1 MPTPLPT
8 PQELKKIAKSRL
20 QESEILFSNRKYDA
34 AVYLCG
40 YAIELALKARICKTL
55 KWTEFPNAS
64 VKNPQTF
71 KTHHLITLLALSGI
85 GDKVK
90 STCLAEWT
98 VVTQGINWDPELRYQ
113 KIGSYTRIDAANML
127 SAVKTLLKIL

>member
-1 MPTPLPT
+1 MPTSLPT

-20 QESEILFSNRKYDA
+20 QESEILFSQRKYDA

-85 GDKVK
+85 DQKVK
-90 STCLAEWT
+90 LTCLAEWT
-98 VVTQGINWDPELRYQ
+98 VITQGIKWDPELRYQ
-113 KIGSYTRIDAANML
+113 KIGSYSRIDAENL
-127 SAVKTLLKIL
+127 LNAVKTLIKIL

>member
-1 MPTPLPT
+1 MPTSLPT
-8 PQELKKIAKSRL
+8 PQELKKLAKSRL

-55 KWTEFPNAS
+55 KWTEFPDVS

-85 GDKVK
+85 ESKVK
-90 STCLAEWT
+90 SICLTEWT
-98 VVTQGINWDPELRYQ
+98 IITQGIKWEPELRYQ
-113 KIGSYTRIDAANML
+113 KIGSFARIDAADML
-127 SAVKTLLKIL
+127 NSVKTLLKIL